1 MLENAQAPKA
11 ERKGEMASK
20 YLGLSL
26 ESFSI
31 HLKTK
36 LVKTIAQS
44 GKCDF
49 QEKKV
54 WGGAESKQA
63 LNGVTAMSKFRKSWS
78 NWMFKGFSSR

>member
-1 MLENAQAPKA
+1 MEASALEAMLPMLENAQAPKA
-11 ERKGEMASK
+11 ERKGEMAYK

-49 QEKKV
+49 QEKKYGV
-54 WGGAESKQA
+54 ELRASKP
-63 LNGVTAMSKFRKSWS
+63 
-78 NWMFKGFSSR
+78 